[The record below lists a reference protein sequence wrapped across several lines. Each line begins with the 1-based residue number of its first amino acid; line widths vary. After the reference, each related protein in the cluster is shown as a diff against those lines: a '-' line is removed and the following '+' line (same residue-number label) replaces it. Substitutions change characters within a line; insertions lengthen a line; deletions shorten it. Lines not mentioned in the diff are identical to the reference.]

1 MDIGNRGSNTWD
13 AMLSRLRG
21 VPAADSRLIDE
32 LVLSGV
38 FLTLAPIVLFVL
50 SRASKRPF
58 LEMAR
63 SLINYTK
70 HYEEKTAVHGQTT

>member
-1 MDIGNRGSNTWD
+1 MGNRGSNTWD

-21 VPAADSRLIDE
+21 VPAPGSRVIDE
-32 LVLSGV
+32 VILSGV
-38 FLTLAPIVLFVL
+38 FLATAPMVVLYL

-63 SLINYTK
+63 SLIDYARQQERGAAARGK
-70 HYEEKTAVHGQTT
+70 PK